1 MAKHIRCGRLFTG
14 LEDEVRGDQTVVIE
28 HGRLTYVGPSATA
41 PAAAPGEE
49 VVDHSSHFVLP
60 GLIDVHVHLSYGN
73 AACQED
79 IDLYAPREFRA
90 LRALVA
96 AQTVLAAGYTSVAD
110 PTASGL
116 CSFAVRDA
124 IDAGLF
130 PGPRITSSG
139 QQLSSRQGLA
149 DYYPTWFGVPATAVG
164 ARARNSGEG
173 IEKIRRQVKDGAD
186 FIKIAMDGVL
196 TNQRTGEL
204 VACYDQQETQ
214 TMVTEAH
221 RLGRKVVVHARSREG
236 VLYAARAGVDVIL
249 HAYDMDEEGLE
260 AVLENECMLCPT
272 LCLMVNAIEFS
283 QPSDG
288 SYSASLDDRRAAF
301 ETACGAL
308 ERAREAGVPFMS
320 GTDSGFAVTPYGE
333 WHARELELYVR
344 YLGFTPADALRTA
357 TSINATL
364 LREPNVGALEAGRRA
379 DLLVFDG
386 DPLADIT
393 QLQNRALIRAILLD
407 GEEVDVAIPEV
418 DRRKVSQ
425 FSYSMWRQ
433 IYTQDRVAELR
444 AAGAAQAAE

>member
-1 MAKHIRCGRLFTG
+1 MAKHILCGRLFTG
-14 LEDEVRGDQTVVIE
+14 LDDEVRTDQTLVIE
-28 HGRLTYVGPSATA
+28 HGRLSYVGPSAAA
-41 PAAAPGEE
+41 PAAAPGAE
-49 VVDHSSHFVLP
+49 VVDHRSLFVLP

-96 AQTVLAAGYTSVAD
+96 AQAVLAAGYTSVAD

-116 CSFAVRDA
+116 CSIAVRDA
-124 IDAGLF
+124 VDAGLF

-139 QQLSSRQGLA
+139 PQISSRQGLA
-149 DYYPTWFGVPATAVG
+149 DYYPTWFGFPATGVG
-164 ARARNSGEG
+164 VQARNSGEG
-173 IEKIRRQVKDGAD
+173 IEEIRHQVKDGAD

-204 VACYDQQETQ
+204 VACYDQQETLA
-214 TMVTEAH
+214 MVTEAH

-249 HAYDMDEEGLE
+249 HAYHMDEEGLE
-260 AVLENECMLCPT
+260 AVLENGCTLCPT
-272 LCLMVNAIEFS
+272 LCLMVNSVEFA
-283 QPSDG
+283 QPADGRYSD
-288 SYSASLDDRRAAF
+288 SLDAARDEF
-301 ETACGAL
+301 ESACGVL

-344 YLGFTPADALRTA
+344 YLGFSPAAALRTA

-379 DLLVFDG
+379 DILVFDG

-393 QLQNRALIRAILLD
+393 QLQNRALIRAIVLD
-407 GEEVDVAIPEV
+407 GEEVDVAVPEV
-418 DRRKVSQ
+418 DRRQVSQ
-425 FSYSMWRQ
+425 FSYNMWRQ
-433 IYTQDRVAELR
+433 IYTQKRVAELR
-444 AAGAAQAAE
+444 AAGAA